1 MEPST
6 AGSAGFP
13 HLGAGVRGVAV
24 DVTGTDKVVVGKTEN
39 VEDAPH
45 SEAIGSNQWCAKG
58 SHKHVHRLF
67 VSRSQEISG
76 NSESNK

>member
-1 MEPST
+1 MEPSI
-6 AGSAGFP
+6 AGSAGFL
-13 HLGAGVRGVAV
+13 HLGTGVRAVAV

-39 VEDAPH
+39 EEDAPR

-58 SHKHVHRLF
+58 SYKHGYRPL

-76 NSESNK
+76 NSEWNK